1 MVRERTVES
10 LPDYYGILG
19 VPRYTSHLGIR
30 RAYLRLARE
39 HHPDLNP
46 DEPAAISQMSVIN
59 AAYATLSNP
68 SRRADYDTRR
78 NTAYLRVSPDS
89 LTEPMVYSSSHP
101 HESSYHHS
109 HHKVAE
115 PGVLSAAV
123 AVLQRLLRYV
133 TATFPA

>member
-1 MVRERTVES
+1 MES

-30 RAYLRLARE
+30 RAYLRMARE

-46 DEPAAISQMSVIN
+46 EEPEAISQMGVIN

-78 NTAYLRVSPDS
+78 NTAYLRLAQDS
-89 LTEPMVYSSSHP
+89 LTEPMISSSSHP
-101 HESSYHHS
+101 HEPAHRHRG
-109 HHKVAE
+109 AE
-115 PGVLSAAV
+115 PGVLSTAA
-123 AVLQRLLRYV
+123 AVLQRLLRCV